1 MTARYQLIP
10 SHPVSE
16 DVQVHRFRQGLPER
30 VDLEDPAT
38 DVMTDLRRVE
48 AMTVSPEMPME
59 TALQKMIHAGVRL
72 LIVVTPEDRVLGVVT
87 ARDILGEKP
96 VKVVSEERIA
106 HGELQVQHVMTPRP
120 ELTVLDHFDV
130 VVARVGD
137 VLTTLQEAGRQHAL
151 VVEQDEGRQEVLRG
165 LFSLTQIGRQLGVEI
180 SPEGPVQSFAGIEK
194 LINAT

>member
-1 MTARYQLIP
+1 MTARYESIP
-10 SHPVSE
+10 SHPVSD
-16 DVQVHRFRQGLPER
+16 DVLVHRYRQGLPLR
-30 VDLEDPAT
+30 VTLEDPAT

-48 AMTVSPEMPME
+48 AMTVSPETPME

-72 LIVVTPEDRVLGVVT
+72 LIVVTPEDRVQGVVT

-96 VKVVSEERIA
+96 VQVVSGERIT
-106 HGELQVQHVMTPRP
+106 HGELQVQHVMTPRA

-137 VLTTLQEAGRQHAL
+137 VVATLRESRRQHAL
-151 VVEQDEGRQEVLRG
+151 VVEHDEDRHEVLRG

-180 SPEGPVQSFAGIEK
+180 SAEGPVQSFAEIEK
-194 LINAT
+194 LLTAF

>member
-1 MTARYQLIP
+1 MTARYESIP
-10 SHPVSE
+10 SHPVSD
-16 DVQVHRFRQGLPER
+16 DVLVHRYRQGLPLR
-30 VDLEDPAT
+30 VTLEDPAT

-48 AMTVSPEMPME
+48 AMTVSPEIPME

-72 LIVVTPEDRVLGVVT
+72 LIVATPQDRVQGVVT

-96 VKVVSEERIA
+96 VQVVSGERIT
-106 HGELQVQHVMTPRP
+106 HGELQVQHVMTPRA

-137 VLTTLQEAGRQHAL
+137 VVATLRESRRQHAL
-151 VVEQDEGRQEVLRG
+151 VVEHDEDRHEVLRG

-180 SPEGPVQSFAGIEK
+180 SAEGPVQSFAEIEK
-194 LINAT
+194 LLTAS

>member
-1 MTARYQLIP
+1 MTARYESIP
-10 SHPVSE
+10 SHPVSD
-16 DVQVHRFRQGLPER
+16 DVLVHRYRQGLPLR
-30 VDLEDPAT
+30 VTLEDPAT

-48 AMTVSPEMPME
+48 AMTVSPETPME

-72 LIVVTPEDRVLGVVT
+72 LIVVTPEDRVQGVVT

-96 VKVVSEERIA
+96 VQVVSGERIT
-106 HGELQVQHVMTPRP
+106 HGELQVQHVMTPRA

-137 VLTTLQEAGRQHAL
+137 VVATLRESRRQHAL
-151 VVEQDEGRQEVLRG
+151 VVEHDEDRHEVLRG

-180 SPEGPVQSFAGIEK
+180 SAEGPVQSFAEIEK
-194 LINAT
+194 LLTAS

>member
-1 MTARYQLIP
+1 MTARYESIP
-10 SHPVSE
+10 SHPVSD
-16 DVQVHRFRQGLPER
+16 DVLVHRYRQGLPLR
-30 VDLEDPAT
+30 VTLEDPAT

-48 AMTVSPEMPME
+48 AMTVTPGIPME

-72 LIVVTPEDRVLGVVT
+72 LIVVTPEDRVQGVVT

-96 VKVVSEERIA
+96 VQVVSGERIT
-106 HGELQVQHVMTPRP
+106 HGELQVQHVMTPRA

-137 VLTTLQEAGRQHAL
+137 VVATLRASRRQHAL
-151 VVEQDEGRQEVLRG
+151 VVEHDEDRHEVLRG

-180 SPEGPVQSFAGIEK
+180 SAEGPVQSFAEIEK
-194 LINAT
+194 LLTAS